1 MFSWRLVIVG
11 FEIIYTASLL
21 LFADSRMVVVS
32 YKQKYMHEV
41 LVNRLVKLAQEKSV
55 VRWINRP
62 DMTIAVG
69 WDVKL
74 ETKTVTD
81 KNMHFRVCAAC
92 EVKYNLKGQK
102 LKAIWNI

>member
-1 MFSWRLVIVG
+1 MIVG

-55 VRWINRP
+55 VR
-62 DMTIAVG
+62 
-69 WDVKL
+69 
-74 ETKTVTD
+74 
-81 KNMHFRVCAAC
+81 
-92 EVKYNLKGQK
+92 
-102 LKAIWNI
+102 